1 MSDNGNN
8 NQQNQN
14 IIPTPPEDTAHAP
27 LTGTSWQQE
36 KSGEMQTLESDEMQ
50 VLESNEVLSGDV
62 VDGKS
67 SVGIRRAISDALR
80 KAGDSQAFIQAMG
93 RKMSYREYLG
103 IMVWDLLSNG
113 EFLFADGTKLQLSDT
128 SEWVA
133 LLKFVANHMDGP
145 VTGDTNIGLNIFKVY
160 MGIDQDKV

>member
-36 KSGEMQTLESDEMQ
+36 QSGEMQVFEE
-50 VLESNEVLSGDV
+50 NEVLSGDV

-160 MGIDQDKV
+160 MCIDQDKV